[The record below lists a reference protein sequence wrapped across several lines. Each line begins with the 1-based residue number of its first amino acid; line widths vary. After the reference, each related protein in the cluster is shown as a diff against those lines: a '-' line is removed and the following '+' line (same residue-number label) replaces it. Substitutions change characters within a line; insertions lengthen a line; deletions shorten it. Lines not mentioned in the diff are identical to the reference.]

1 MLKLFKKSAVEIAG
15 YNPYSELVFGGW
27 DYNIANKQSAIL
39 KSKSILKVH
48 GFLFFF
54 CVVDFI
60 FVYFFVEIYFCTSI
74 ANTIQH
80 FFNLLSISLVRTF
93 FLHYS
98 CRV

>member
-48 GFLFFF
+48 FF
-54 CVVDFI
+54 
-60 FVYFFVEIYFCTSI
+60 YSFFVLLTLYS
-74 ANTIQH
+74 
-80 FFNLLSISLVRTF
+80 FNFLLKYISVR
-93 FLHYS
+93 
-98 CRV
+98 R